1 MVIYTAKLNLKKVLA
16 AAIAVILVVVLLILL
31 IPNRDVYRADD
42 AFGTEPT
49 SAAGSKLRTN
59 AERVDFIRT
68 LGYTVKEE
76 PLEEREV
83 LIPREWNETYAK
95 YNELQKTCG
104 FDLTDYKGK
113 RVTMCT
119 FAVVQDGSEDEL
131 RCELL
136 LYKNRLVGGSVYTVA
151 VDGFMRGLTAAAD

>member
-16 AAIAVILVVVLLILL
+16 AVIAVILLIVLLILV
-31 IPNRDVYRADD
+31 IPDRDVYRADD
-42 AFGTEPT
+42 AFSAEAT
-49 SAAGSKLRTN
+49 SAAGKKLRTN
-59 AERVDFIRT
+59 AERTEFIGS
-68 LGYTVKEE
+68 LGYSAKAE

-83 LIPREWNETYAK
+83 MIPREWNETYTK

-104 FDLTDYKGK
+104 FDLADYKGK

-119 FAVVQDGSEDEL
+119 FAVAQDGSEEEL

-136 LYKNRLVGGSVYTVA
+136 LYKNRLVGGSIYTVA
-151 VDGFMRGLTAAAD
+151 ADGFMRGLEAAPN